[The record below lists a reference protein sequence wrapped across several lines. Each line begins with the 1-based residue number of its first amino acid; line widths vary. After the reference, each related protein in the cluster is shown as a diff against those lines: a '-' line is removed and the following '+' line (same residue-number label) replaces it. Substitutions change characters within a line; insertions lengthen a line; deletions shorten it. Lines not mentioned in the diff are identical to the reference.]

1 MDSNDIRSRLIEEEL
16 RSVWPGWHVAR
27 RLGGGSF
34 GDVFQI
40 YRDNYG
46 IRVESALKV
55 IQMDDWMATVAL
67 PSNSRDESSPDIPEV
82 LRSEI
87 QIMEALRGAPNIV
100 SIEDFAYRRVGQT
113 STLLVRMELLKS
125 LQEVLPGRNGQGT
138 LSSIREITKLGKDVC
153 RALMYCEK
161 RGIIHRDIKPANL
174 FVDRFGDYKVGDFG
188 ASKRMETVH
197 VAQTM
202 TGIGTISYMAPE
214 IFRGQSYNN
223 TVDIYALGLVLYQ
236 LLNNGRMAFLP
247 DSGAYTTQD
256 IDSANY
262 HRLHGTPVPSLVGK
276 YVGGERIDS
285 RLDAAVRKACAM
297 NPSDRYRTAKEFY
310 DALALTEMPEKK
322 AEPEYERRAQ
332 SSSDETEPLQGR
344 QEYRKPEPEIKHQS
358 DLAAASHVQGK
369 QQERQRT
376 RAETGTSAAPRQA
389 PTTPPVRPSQSQP
402 QKNGQSGGNKSVIAI
417 VLVCIIVAVALTVLV
432 SQRGGTGSSAGADQ
446 GEVAQTEGNA
456 SEEENTVDDTETE
469 TKVAETQSEGNASE
483 EENTVDDS
491 VSDTEVVETATEE
504 RDPGP
509 ISDSWEEIIAAGEDG
524 TYIDKYQIG
533 DTKELDLGEEG
544 VIETEL
550 VAFDTDELADG
561 SGKAHMTWVARNLL
575 NSEHAMN
582 ENNSCNGGWPDSDMR
597 YWLHDSILPKF
608 PEALR
613 TSIKEVTKYSM
624 LDDHSYGSEGETI
637 ISTDKIWIPSLKEIS
652 DPIEDKPLY
661 YSIGDDLDRIYCRT
675 HLDEASDAECEWWV
689 RDIRSEEKH
698 YFYVLCKDYNEN
710 GQPTWGSEVD
720 EASEKKGVVIGF
732 CF

>member
-16 RSVWPGWHVAR
+16 RSVWPGWHVVR

-46 IRVESALKV
+46 IRVDSALKV

-67 PSNSRDESSPDIPEV
+67 PSNSRDESSPDIPEA

-100 SIEDFAYRRVGQT
+100 SIEDFAYKRVGQT

-138 LSSIREITKLGKDVC
+138 LSSISEITKLGKDVC

-247 DSGAYTTQD
+247 DSGAYSTQD

-262 HRLHGTPVPSLVGK
+262 HRLHGTPVPSLAGK

-285 RLDAAVRKACAM
+285 RLDAVVRKACAM
-297 NPSDRYRTAKEFY
+297 NPADRYRTAKEFF
-310 DALALTEMPEKK
+310 DALVLTEMPEKK
-322 AEPEYERRAQ
+322 AEPEYGRSAQ
-332 SSSDETEPLQGR
+332 STPRQAVPVQER
-344 QEYRKPEPEIKHQS
+344 QEYRKSEPEIKSQS
-358 DLAAASHVQGK
+358 GAAAASNVQGR
-369 QQERQRT
+369 QQERYERKISGGAAASGSAYEWVQERKHA
-376 RAETGTSAAPRQA
+376 RAEAGQSAAPRQA
-389 PTTPPVRPSQSQP
+389 AAPQPARSSDSQT
-402 QKNGQSGGNKSVIAI
+402 QKRGLTGVNKYVLAVIFVFLI
-417 VLVCIIVAVALTVLV
+417 VVVALALNVPR
-432 SQRGGTGSSAGADQ
+432 SGTGSSAGADQ
-446 GEVAQTEGNA
+446 GEVAQTGE
-456 SEEENTVDDTETE
+456 TVRGT
-469 TKVAETQSEGNASE
+469 
-483 EENTVDDS
+483 
-491 VSDTEVVETATEE
+491 
-504 RDPGP
+504 
-509 ISDSWEEIIAAGEDG
+509 ISDSWEEIIAAGKDG
-524 TYIDKYQIG
+524 TYINKYQIG

-544 VIETEL
+544 VIRMEL
-550 VAFDTDELADG
+550 VALDADELADG
-561 SGKAHMTWVARNLL
+561 SGNAHMTWVAKDLL
-575 NSEHAMN
+575 RTRRAMDSEYMD
-582 ENNSCNGGWPDSDMR
+582 GDGWPESDMR
-597 YWLHDSILPKF
+597 AWLQDSILPLI
-608 PEALR
+608 PGTVR
-613 TSIKEVTKYSM
+613 SNIKEVTKYSYSFSKR
-624 LDDHSYGSEGETI
+624 DTI
-637 ISTDKIWIPSLKEIS
+637 PSVDMIWIPSRREVFGKS
-652 DPIEDKPLY
+652 DSNET
-661 YSIGDDLDRIYCRT
+661 IGPKYTTAFTDDESRTKIYKG
-675 HLDEASDAECEWWV
+675 LSSWWWL
-689 RDIRSEEKH
+689 RSTSYESA
-698 YFYVLCKDYNEN
+698 YNFIKVSN
-710 GQPTWGSEVD
+710 DGSSWD
-720 EASEKKGVVIGF
+720 FSRADFKYGVAIGF

>member
-67 PSNSRDESSPDIPEV
+67 PSNSRDESSPDIPEA

-262 HRLHGTPVPSLVGK
+262 HRLHGTPIPSLAGK

-322 AEPEYERRAQ
+322 AEPEYGWRTQ

-344 QEYRKPEPEIKHQS
+344 Q
-358 DLAAASHVQGK
+358 
-369 QQERQRT
+369 QERQRT
-376 RAETGTSAAPRQA
+376 RAEAGQSAAPRQA
-389 PTTPPVRPSQSQP
+389 IPPPVRPSQSQP
-402 QKNGQSGGNKSVIAI
+402 KKKKLSGGNKLVIAI
-417 VLVCIIVAVALTVLV
+417 VLVCIIAAVALALNIT
-432 SQRGGTGSSAGADQ
+432 RT
-446 GEVAQTEGNA
+446 
-456 SEEENTVDDTETE
+456 NT
-469 TKVAETQSEGNASE
+469 NL
-483 EENTVDDS
+483 
-491 VSDTEVVETATEE
+491 

-524 TYIDKYQIG
+524 TYIDKYKIG

-544 VIETEL
+544 LIEMEL
-550 VAFDTDELADG
+550 VAFDADELTDG
-561 SGKAHMTWVARNLL
+561 SGKAHMTWIAKDLL
-575 NSEHAMN
+575 ITKHFMIKENTSE
-582 ENNSCNGGWPDSDMR
+582 GGWPASDMR
-597 YWLHDSILPKF
+597 AWLEDSVLPLF
-608 PEALR
+608 PDTVRLN
-613 TSIKEVTKYSM
+613 IKEVKKYS
-624 LDDHSYGSEGETI
+624 LSNSNNGTI
-637 ISTDKIWIPSLKEIS
+637 SSSDKIWIPSYREVFGADEINNA
-652 DPIEDKPLY
+652 EDAGPEYLTAC
-661 YSIGDDLDRIYCRT
+661 SGLD
-675 HLDEASDAECEWWV
+675 W
-689 RDIRSEEKH
+689 
-698 YFYVLCKDYNEN
+698 
-710 GQPTWGSEVD
+710 
-720 EASEKKGVVIGF
+720 EKKQLAGEPDGWWLRTAIYDRDEIDRFFCVNSYGYLLCPDYADSYGGVAVGF
-732 CF
+732 CL

>member
-67 PSNSRDESSPDIPEV
+67 PSNSRDESSPDIPEA

-262 HRLHGTPVPSLVGK
+262 HRLHGTPIPSLAGK

-285 RLDAAVRKACAM
+285 RLDTAVRKACAM
-297 NPSDRYRTAKEFY
+297 DPSDRYRTAKEFY

-344 QEYRKPEPEIKHQS
+344 QEYRKPEPEIKYQS
-358 DLAAASHVQGK
+358 GSAAQGQ

-376 RAETGTSAAPRQA
+376 QAEAGPSVAARQPTA
-389 PTTPPVRPSQSQP
+389 PPPVRSYQSKP
-402 QKNGQSGGNKSVIAI
+402 KKNGQSGGNKLVIAI
-417 VLVCIIVAVALTVLV
+417 VLVCIIAAVASSVL
-432 SQRGGTGSSAGADQ
+432 QGGTGSFAGVDQ
-446 GEVAQTEGNA
+446 GVVAETEGND
-456 SEEENTVDDTETE
+456 SGEETV
-469 TKVAETQSEGNASE
+469 
-483 EENTVDDS
+483 
-491 VSDTEVVETATEE
+491 
-504 RDPGP
+504 RGP
-509 ISDSWEEIIAAGEDG
+509 ISDSWEEIIAAGKDG

-544 VIETEL
+544 VIEMEL
-550 VAFDTDELADG
+550 VAFDADELADG
-561 SGKAHMTWVARNLL
+561 SGKAHMTWIAKDPLQT
-575 NSEHAMN
+575 EHAMN
-582 ENNSCNGGWPDSDMR
+582 KEDTNDGGWPASDMR
-597 YWLHDSILPKF
+597 AWLEDSIF
-608 PEALR
+608 PLFPDTVR
-613 TSIKEVTKYSM
+613 LNIKEVKKYSY
-624 LDDHSYGSEGETI
+624 SYSDNGTI
-637 ISTDKIWIPSLKEIS
+637 SSLDKIWIPSRREIFGTS
-652 DPIEDKPLY
+652 NCDEDAGPEYSTAFLDDSSRIKRRADTPSYTQSWWWLRSASTSYYNIFNYVYNDGSGWNSNHAY
-661 YSIGDDLDRIYCRT
+661 YS
-675 HLDEASDAECEWWV
+675 A
-689 RDIRSEEKH
+689 
-698 YFYVLCKDYNEN
+698 
-710 GQPTWGSEVD
+710 
-720 EASEKKGVVIGF
+720 GVAVGF

>member
-67 PSNSRDESSPDIPEV
+67 PSNSRDESSPDIPEA

-262 HRLHGTPVPSLVGK
+262 HRLHGTPVPSLAGK

-297 NPSDRYRTAKEFY
+297 DPSDRYRTAKEFY

-322 AEPEYERRAQ
+322 AEPEYERRTQ

-344 QEYRKPEPEIKHQS
+344 QEYRQAGPGQKYAGGT
-358 DLAAASHVQGK
+358 AAASNVQGR
-369 QQERQRT
+369 QQESE
-376 RAETGTSAAPRQA
+376 RARAKSGPSAAPRQA
-389 PTTPPVRPSQSQP
+389 TNPPPVKPSQSQP
-402 QKNGQSGGNKSVIAI
+402 QKKGPPVVYKYVLAVIVVFLIA
-417 VLVCIIVAVALTVLV
+417 VVALAMN
-432 SQRGGTGSSAGADQ
+432 GTRI
-446 GEVAQTEGNA
+446 
-456 SEEENTVDDTETE
+456 NT
-469 TKVAETQSEGNASE
+469 NLL
-483 EENTVDDS
+483 
-491 VSDTEVVETATEE
+491 
-504 RDPGP
+504 DPGT

-544 VIETEL
+544 VIEMEL
-550 VAFDTDELADG
+550 VAFDADELADG
-561 SGKAHMTWVARNLL
+561 SGKAHMTWIAKNLL
-575 NSEHAMN
+575 NTIHVMN
-582 ENNSCNGGWPDSDMR
+582 VGGNEGGWPASYMCV
-597 YWLHDSILPKF
+597 WLQDSILPLF
-608 PEALR
+608 PDTVR
-613 TSIKEVTKYSM
+613 SNIKEVKKYSY
-624 LDDHSYGSEGETI
+624 SYSDKGTI
-637 ISTDKIWIPSLKEIS
+637 SSSDKIWIPSLREVFG
-652 DPIEDKPLY
+652 EDNSYEDSGPEYL
-661 YSIGDDLDRIYCRT
+661 T
-675 HLDEASDAECEWWV
+675 AFSDAASRIKRRAGEPYWWWL
-689 RDIRSEEKH
+689 RSATNFYDDDIDFVYIDGSDW
-698 YFYVLCKDYNEN
+698 YNIFASYVN
-710 GQPTWGSEVD
+710 GV
-720 EASEKKGVVIGF
+720 AVGF
-732 CF
+732 CL

>member
-67 PSNSRDESSPDIPEV
+67 PSNSRDESSPDIPEA

-262 HRLHGTPVPSLVGK
+262 HRLHGTPIPSLAGK

-297 NPSDRYRTAKEFY
+297 DPSDRYRTAKEFY

-322 AEPEYERRAQ
+322 AEPEYGWRTQ

-344 QEYRKPEPEIKHQS
+344 QEYRKPEPEIKYQS
-358 DLAAASHVQGK
+358 GSAAQGR
-369 QQERQRT
+369 QQERKRT
-376 RAETGTSAAPRQA
+376 QAEAGPSAAPRQA

-417 VLVCIIVAVALTVLV
+417 VLVCIIAAVALTVLV
-432 SQRGGTGSSAGADQ
+432 SQRGGTGSSAGVDQ
-446 GEVAQTEGNA
+446 GVVAETEGN
-456 SEEENTVDDTETE
+456 D
-469 TKVAETQSEGNASE
+469 SE

-491 VSDTEVVETATEE
+491 ESDTEVTDTVNEEETVRE
-504 RDPGP
+504 P
-509 ISDSWEEIIAAGEDG
+509 ISDSWEEIIAAGKDG

-544 VIETEL
+544 VIEMEL
-550 VAFDTDELADG
+550 VAFDADELADG
-561 SGKAHMTWVARNLL
+561 SGKAHMTWIAKDLL
-575 NSEHAMN
+575 NTGHVMN
-582 ENNSCNGGWPDSDMR
+582 EEATNFGGWPASDMR
-597 YWLHDSILPKF
+597 AWLHDSILPMI
-608 PEALR
+608 PDTVR
-613 TSIKEVTKYSM
+613 SNIKEVKKYSY
-624 LDDHSYGSEGETI
+624 SYSDEGTI
-637 ISTDKIWIPSLKEIS
+637 SSSDKIWIPSHREVF
-652 DPIEDKPLY
+652 
-661 YSIGDDLDRIYCRT
+661 G
-675 HLDEASDAECEWWV
+675 ASDSDEDSGPEYLTAFSDAASRKKRRAGERYWYWWWL
-689 RDIRSEEKH
+689 RSASDNFDYEY
-698 YFYVLCKDYNEN
+698 YFIGVANVGSDWN
-710 GQPTWGSEVD
+710 GSSAYREY
-720 EASEKKGVVIGF
+720 GVAVGF
-732 CF
+732 CL

>member
-67 PSNSRDESSPDIPEV
+67 PSNSRDESSPDIPEA

-262 HRLHGTPVPSLVGK
+262 HRLHGTPIPSLAGK

-297 NPSDRYRTAKEFY
+297 DPSDRYRTAKEFY

-322 AEPEYERRAQ
+322 AEPEYGWRTQ

-344 QEYRKPEPEIKHQS
+344 QEYRKPEPEIKYQS
-358 DLAAASHVQGK
+358 GSAAQGR
-369 QQERQRT
+369 QQERQHT
-376 RAETGTSAAPRQA
+376 RAEAGPSVAPRQA
-389 PTTPPVRPSQSQP
+389 STPPPVRSYQSQP
-402 QKNGQSGGNKSVIAI
+402 KKNGLPGGVHPMIVI
-417 VLVCIIVAVALTVLV
+417 VLVCIIVSVALTVLG
-432 SQRGGTGSSAGADQ
+432 SQRSGTGSSAGVDQ
-446 GEVAQTEGNA
+446 GVVAETEGN
-456 SEEENTVDDTETE
+456 D
-469 TKVAETQSEGNASE
+469 SE

-491 VSDTEVVETATEE
+491 ESDTEVTDTVNEEETVRGT
-504 RDPGP
+504 

-544 VIETEL
+544 VIEMEL
-550 VAFDTDELADG
+550 VAFDADELADG
-561 SGKAHMTWVARNLL
+561 SGKAHMTWIAKDSL
-575 NSEHAMN
+575 NTEHVMN
-582 ENNSCNGGWPDSDMR
+582 EEATNFGGWPASDMR
-597 YWLHDSILPKF
+597 AWLQDSILPMI
-608 PEALR
+608 PDTVR
-613 TSIKEVTKYSM
+613 SNIKEVKKYSY
-624 LDDHSYGSEGETI
+624 SYSDEGTI
-637 ISTDKIWIPSLKEIS
+637 SSSDKIWIPSRREV
-652 DPIEDKPLY
+652 Y
-661 YSIGDDLDRIYCRT
+661 G
-675 HLDEASDAECEWWV
+675 ASDSNEDSGPEYLTAFSDAASRKKRRAGEPIWWWL
-689 RDIRSEEKH
+689 RSASIS
-698 YFYVLCKDYNEN
+698 YDDGFNYVSSDSSGWYDNIASN
-710 GQPTWGSEVD
+710 VD
-720 EASEKKGVVIGF
+720 GVAVGF
-732 CF
+732 CL

>member
-67 PSNSRDESSPDIPEV
+67 PSNSRDESSPDIPEA

-100 SIEDFAYRRVGQT
+100 SIEDFAYRRAGQT

-138 LSSIREITKLGKDVC
+138 LSSIREITKLGKDIC
-153 RALMYCEK
+153 TALMYCESK
-161 RGIIHRDIKPANL
+161 GIIHRDIKPANL
-174 FVDRFGDYKVGDFG
+174 FVDRFGNYKVGDFG

-262 HRLHGTPVPSLVGK
+262 HRLHGTPVPSLAGK

-297 NPSDRYRTAKEFY
+297 DPSDRYRTAKEFY
-310 DALALTEMPEKK
+310 DALVFTEVPEKK
-322 AEPEYERRAQ
+322 AEPEYGWRVQ
-332 SSSDETEPLQGR
+332 SSTQQTDPSQG
-344 QEYRKPEPEIKHQS
+344 
-358 DLAAASHVQGK
+358 G

-376 RAETGTSAAPRQA
+376 RAETGPSVAPRQA
-389 PTTPPVRPSQSQP
+389 STPPPVRSYQSQP
-402 QKNGQSGGNKSVIAI
+402 KKNGLPSGSKSVIAI
-417 VLVCIIVAVALTVLV
+417 VLVCIIAAVALTVLV
-432 SQRGGTGSSAGADQ
+432 SQRGGTESSAGVDQ
-446 GEVAQTEGNA
+446 GVVAETEGN
-456 SEEENTVDDTETE
+456 D
-469 TKVAETQSEGNASE
+469 SE

-491 VSDTEVVETATEE
+491 ESDTEVTDTVNEEETVRGT
-504 RDPGP
+504 

-544 VIETEL
+544 VIEMEL
-550 VAFDTDELADG
+550 VAFDADELADG
-561 SGKAHMTWVARNLL
+561 SGKAHMTWIAKNLL
-575 NSEHAMN
+575 NTIHVMN
-582 ENNSCNGGWPDSDMR
+582 VGGNEGGWPASYMCV
-597 YWLHDSILPKF
+597 WLQDSILPLF
-608 PEALR
+608 PDTVR
-613 TSIKEVTKYSM
+613 SNIKEVKKYSY
-624 LDDHSYGSEGETI
+624 SYSDKGTI
-637 ISTDKIWIPSLKEIS
+637 SSSDKIWIPSRREVFG
-652 DPIEDKPLY
+652 EDNSYEDSGPEYL
-661 YSIGDDLDRIYCRT
+661 T
-675 HLDEASDAECEWWV
+675 AFSDAASRIKRRAGEPYWWWLRSASINYDYKFGIV
-689 RDIRSEEKH
+689 ANDGSSRGSNGAYNRD
-698 YFYVLCKDYNEN
+698 
-710 GQPTWGSEVD
+710 
-720 EASEKKGVVIGF
+720 GVAVGF
-732 CF
+732 CL

>member
-67 PSNSRDESSPDIPEV
+67 PSNIRDENQPDIPDA

-125 LQEVLPGRNGQGT
+125 LQDVLPGRNGQGT
-138 LSSIREITKLGKDVC
+138 LSSIREITKLGKDIC

-262 HRLHGTPVPSLVGK
+262 HRLHGTPIPSLAGK

-297 NPSDRYRTAKEFY
+297 DPSDRYRTAKEFY

-322 AEPEYERRAQ
+322 AEPEYGWRTQ

-344 QEYRKPEPEIKHQS
+344 QEYRKPEPEIKYQS
-358 DLAAASHVQGK
+358 GSVAQGR

-376 RAETGTSAAPRQA
+376 RAEAGPSAAPRQA

-402 QKNGQSGGNKSVIAI
+402 KKKKLSGGNKLVIAI
-417 VLVCIIVAVALTVLV
+417 VLVCIIAAVALALNIT
-432 SQRGGTGSSAGADQ
+432 RT
-446 GEVAQTEGNA
+446 
-456 SEEENTVDDTETE
+456 NT
-469 TKVAETQSEGNASE
+469 NL
-483 EENTVDDS
+483 
-491 VSDTEVVETATEE
+491 

-544 VIETEL
+544 LIEMEL
-550 VAFDTDELADG
+550 VAFDADELTDG
-561 SGKAHMTWVARNLL
+561 SGKAHMTWIAKDLL
-575 NSEHAMN
+575 ITKHVMNKEKTSE
-582 ENNSCNGGWPDSDMR
+582 GGWPASDMR
-597 YWLHDSILPKF
+597 AWLEDSVLPLF
-608 PEALR
+608 PDTVRLN
-613 TSIKEVTKYSM
+613 IKEVKKYSR
-624 LDDHSYGSEGETI
+624 SNSNNGTI
-637 ISTDKIWIPSLKEIS
+637 SSSDKIWIPSHREVFGANDS
-652 DPIEDKPLY
+652 NEDAGPEYLTAC
-661 YSIGDDLDRIYCRT
+661 SGLD
-675 HLDEASDAECEWWV
+675 W
-689 RDIRSEEKH
+689 
-698 YFYVLCKDYNEN
+698 
-710 GQPTWGSEVD
+710 
-720 EASEKKGVVIGF
+720 EKKQLAGEPDGWWLRTAIYDDIDRFFCVNSYGYYWCPDDADSYGGVAVGF
-732 CF
+732 CL

>member
-55 IQMDDWMATVAL
+55 IQIDDWMATVAL
-67 PSNSRDESSPDIPEV
+67 PSNSRDESSPDIPEA

-247 DSGAYTTQD
+247 DSGAYSTQD

-262 HRLHGTPVPSLVGK
+262 YRLHGTPVPSLAGK
-276 YVGGERIDS
+276 YVGGERIDN
-285 RLDAAVRKACAM
+285 RLDAVVRKACAM
-297 NPSDRYRTAKEFY
+297 NPADRYRTAKEFF
-310 DALALTEMPEKK
+310 DALALTELPEKK

-332 SSSDETEPLQGR
+332 SSTQQTDPSQGR
-344 QEYRKPEPEIKHQS
+344 QEYRKPEPEIKYQS
-358 DLAAASHVQGK
+358 GSAAQGR

-376 RAETGTSAAPRQA
+376 QAEAGPSAAARQPTA
-389 PTTPPVRPSQSQP
+389 PPPVRSYQSKP
-402 QKNGQSGGNKSVIAI
+402 KKNGQSGGNKSVIAI
-417 VLVCIIVAVALTVLV
+417 VLVCIIAAVALAVLG
-432 SQRGGTGSSAGADQ
+432 SQQGGTGSSAGVDQ
-446 GEVAQTEGNA
+446 GVVAETEGND
-456 SEEENTVDDTETE
+456 SGEETVRGT
-469 TKVAETQSEGNASE
+469 
-483 EENTVDDS
+483 
-491 VSDTEVVETATEE
+491 
-504 RDPGP
+504 

-544 VIETEL
+544 VIEMEL
-550 VAFDTDELADG
+550 VAFDADELADG
-561 SGKAHMTWVARNLL
+561 SGKAHMTWIAKNLL
-575 NSEHAMN
+575 NTEHAMN
-582 ENNSCNGGWPDSDMR
+582 EEITNEGGWPASDMCV
-597 YWLHDSILPKF
+597 WLQDSILPLF
-608 PEALR
+608 PDTVR
-613 TSIKEVTKYSM
+613 SNIKEVKKYSY
-624 LDDHSYGSEGETI
+624 SYSDEGTI
-637 ISTDKIWIPSLKEIS
+637 SSSDKIWIPSSREVFGEDNS
-652 DPIEDKPLY
+652 DEDSGPEYLTAF
-661 YSIGDDLDRIYCRT
+661 SDAASRIKRRAGEPYWWWLRT
-675 HLDEASDAECEWWV
+675 ASDDYDYYFNCVYYGGSA
-689 RDIRSEEKH
+689 RSD
-698 YFYVLCKDYNEN
+698 DYAIFV
-710 GQPTWGSEVD
+710 S
-720 EASEKKGVVIGF
+720 GVAVGF
-732 CF
+732 CL

>member
-67 PSNSRDESSPDIPEV
+67 PSNSRDESSPDIPEA

-262 HRLHGTPVPSLVGK
+262 QRLHGTPIPSLAGK
-276 YVGGERIDS
+276 NVAGELINRSLDS
-285 RLDAAVRKACAM
+285 VVRRACAVEPA
-297 NPSDRYRTAKEFY
+297 NRYQTAKEFY
-310 DALALTEMPEKK
+310 DAMVLAEMPEKK
-322 AEPEYERRAQ
+322 TDPEYGRSVQ
-332 SSSDETEPLQGR
+332 TEPLRGQ
-344 QEYRKPEPEIKHQS
+344 
-358 DLAAASHVQGK
+358 
-369 QQERQRT
+369 QQERGHWGSEERFS
-376 RAETGTSAAPRQA
+376 ATSWQVASPL
-389 PTTPPVRPSQSQP
+389 VRSSPSQT
-402 QKNGQSGGNKSVIAI
+402 QKKGFLNRYKY
-417 VLVCIIVAVALTVLV
+417 VLVITLGCIIALVAL
-432 SQRGGTGSSAGADQ
+432 SSAMLRRGAGASADADQ
-446 GEVAQTEGNA
+446 GVVTETEGNDSA
-456 SEEENTVDDTETE
+456 EENMMDDAKPEIELADATTE
-469 TKVAETQSEGNASE
+469 K
-483 EENTVDDS
+483 D
-491 VSDTEVVETATEE
+491 
-504 RDPGP
+504 RDPEP
-509 ISDSWEEIIAAGEDG
+509 ISDSWEEIIIAGRDG
-524 TYIDKYQIG
+524 TYIDKYRIG
-533 DTKELDLGEEG
+533 DTKGLDLGEEG
-544 VIETEL
+544 VIEMEL
-550 VAFDTDELADG
+550 AAFDADELADG
-561 SGKAHMTWVARNLL
+561 SGKAHMTWIAKNLL
-575 NSEHAMN
+575 NSKHYMN
-582 ENNSCNGGWPDSDMR
+582 KELTSEGGWPASDMR
-597 YWLHDSILPKF
+597 AWLRDSILPLF
-608 PEALR
+608 PDTVR
-613 TSIKEVTKYSM
+613 SNIKEVKKYSYSFS
-624 LDDHSYGSEGETI
+624 DSGTI
-637 ISTDKIWIPSLKEIS
+637 SSSDMIWIPSHREVYGAEESKEYDGPVYLAIFSPISRIRLRAGEPESWWLRSADSQYDRWFDGVNSGGAGNSGGNAYLKE
-652 DPIEDKPLY
+652 
-661 YSIGDDLDRIYCRT
+661 G
-675 HLDEASDAECEWWV
+675 
-689 RDIRSEEKH
+689 
-698 YFYVLCKDYNEN
+698 VL
-710 GQPTWGSEVD
+710 V
-720 EASEKKGVVIGF
+720 GF
-732 CF
+732 CL

>member
-55 IQMDDWMATVAL
+55 IQIDDWMATVAL
-67 PSNSRDESSPDIPEV
+67 PSNSRDESSPDIPEA

-188 ASKRMETVH
+188 A
-197 VAQTM
+197 
-202 TGIGTISYMAPE
+202 GTISYMAPE

-322 AEPEYERRAQ
+322 AEPEYGRSAQ
-332 SSSDETEPLQGR
+332 SFPRQAGPSQGR
-344 QEYRKPEPEIKHQS
+344 QEYRKPEPEIKYQS
-358 DLAAASHVQGK
+358 GSAAQGR

-376 RAETGTSAAPRQA
+376 QAEAGPSAAARQPTA
-389 PTTPPVRPSQSQP
+389 PPPVRSYQSKP
-402 QKNGQSGGNKSVIAI
+402 KKNGQSGGNKSVIAI
-417 VLVCIIVAVALTVLV
+417 VLVCIIAAVALAVLG
-432 SQRGGTGSSAGADQ
+432 SQQGGTGSSAGVDQ
-446 GEVAQTEGNA
+446 GVVAETEGND
-456 SEEENTVDDTETE
+456 SGEETVRGT
-469 TKVAETQSEGNASE
+469 
-483 EENTVDDS
+483 
-491 VSDTEVVETATEE
+491 
-504 RDPGP
+504 

-544 VIETEL
+544 VIEMEL
-550 VAFDTDELADG
+550 VAFDADELADG
-561 SGKAHMTWVARNLL
+561 SGKAHMTWIAKNLL
-575 NSEHAMN
+575 NTEHAMN
-582 ENNSCNGGWPDSDMR
+582 EEITNEGGWPASDMCV
-597 YWLHDSILPKF
+597 WLQDSILPLF
-608 PEALR
+608 PDTVR
-613 TSIKEVTKYSM
+613 SNIKEVKKYSY
-624 LDDHSYGSEGETI
+624 SYSDEGTI
-637 ISTDKIWIPSLKEIS
+637 SSSDKIWIPSSREVFGEDNS
-652 DPIEDKPLY
+652 DEDSGPEYLTAF
-661 YSIGDDLDRIYCRT
+661 SDAASRIKRRAGEPYWWWLRT
-675 HLDEASDAECEWWV
+675 ASDDYDYYFNCVYYGGSA
-689 RDIRSEEKH
+689 RSD
-698 YFYVLCKDYNEN
+698 DYAIFV
-710 GQPTWGSEVD
+710 S
-720 EASEKKGVVIGF
+720 GVAVGF
-732 CF
+732 CL

>member
-1 MDSNDIRSRLIEEEL
+1 MMDSNDIRSRLIEEEL

-55 IQMDDWMATVAL
+55 IQMNDWMATVAL
-67 PSNSRDESSPDIPEV
+67 PSNSRDESSPDIPEA

-214 IFRGQSYNN
+214 IYRLESYNN

-247 DSGAYTTQD
+247 DSGAYSTQD
-256 IDSANY
+256 IDNANY
-262 HRLHGTPVPSLVGK
+262 QRLHGTAVPSLAGK
-276 YVGGERIDS
+276 YVAGERIS
-285 RLDAAVRKACAM
+285 RRLDAAVRKACAM

-322 AEPEYERRAQ
+322 AEPEYGWRTQ

-344 QEYRKPEPEIKHQS
+344 QEYRKPEPEIKYQS
-358 DLAAASHVQGK
+358 GSAAQGR

-376 RAETGTSAAPRQA
+376 RAEAGPSAAPRQA
-389 PTTPPVRPSQSQP
+389 IPPPVMPSQSQP
-402 QKNGQSGGNKSVIAI
+402 KKKKLSGGNKLVIAI
-417 VLVCIIVAVALTVLV
+417 VLVCIIAVVALALNVPR
-432 SQRGGTGSSAGADQ
+432 SGTGSSAGADQ

-456 SEEENTVDDTETE
+456 SEEENTVDDSETE

-597 YWLHDSILPKF
+597 YWLHDSILSKF

-613 TSIKEVTKYSM
+613 TNIKEVTKYSM
-624 LDDHSYGSEGETI
+624 LNTYSNESETI
-637 ISTDKIWIPSLKEIS
+637 KSTDKIWIPSLMEIS
-652 DPIEDKPLY
+652 DPYDKPLY
-661 YSIGDDLDRIYCRT
+661 YSQADPFDMDRIYCRT

-689 RDIRSEEKH
+689 RDIRSEEKP
-698 YFYVLCKDYNEN
+698 YFYVTRKYYDKN
-710 GQPTWGSEVD
+710 GYAGWGTKMD

>member
-67 PSNSRDESSPDIPEV
+67 PSNSRDESSPDIPEA

-87 QIMEALRGAPNIV
+87 QIMETLRGAPNIV

-125 LQEVLPGRNGQGT
+125 LQDVLPGRNGQGT
-138 LSSIREITKLGKDVC
+138 LSSIREITKLGKDIC
-153 RALMYCEK
+153 TALMYCESK
-161 RGIIHRDIKPANL
+161 GIIHRDIKPANL
-174 FVDRFGDYKVGDFG
+174 FVDRFGNYKVGDFG

-247 DSGAYTTQD
+247 DNGAYTTQD

-310 DALALTEMPEKK
+310 DALVFTEMPEKK
-322 AEPEYERRAQ
+322 AEPEYGWRTQ
-332 SSSDETEPLQGR
+332 SSSDETDPLQGR
-344 QEYRKPEPEIKHQS
+344 QEYRKPEPEIKYQS
-358 DLAAASHVQGK
+358 GSAAQGR
-369 QQERQRT
+369 QQERKRT
-376 RAETGTSAAPRQA
+376 QAEAGPSAAARQPTA
-389 PTTPPVRPSQSQP
+389 PPPVRPSQSQP

-417 VLVCIIVAVALTVLV
+417 VLVCIIAAVALTVLV
-432 SQRGGTGSSAGADQ
+432 SQRGGTGSSAGVDQ
-446 GEVAQTEGNA
+446 GVVAETEGN
-456 SEEENTVDDTETE
+456 D
-469 TKVAETQSEGNASE
+469 SE

-491 VSDTEVVETATEE
+491 ESDTEVTDTVNEEETVRE
-504 RDPGP
+504 P
-509 ISDSWEEIIAAGEDG
+509 ISDSWEEIIAAGKDG

-533 DTKELDLGEEG
+533 DTKGLDLGEEG
-544 VIETEL
+544 VIEMEL
-550 VAFDTDELADG
+550 VAFDADELADG
-561 SGKAHMTWVARNLL
+561 SGKAHMTWIAKDLL
-575 NSEHAMN
+575 DTIHVMN
-582 ENNSCNGGWPDSDMR
+582 KEGTNEGGWPASDMR
-597 YWLHDSILPKF
+597 AWLQDSILPLF
-608 PEALR
+608 PDTVR
-613 TSIKEVTKYSM
+613 PNIKEVKKYSY
-624 LDDHSYGSEGETI
+624 SYSDGGTI
-637 ISTDKIWIPSLKEIS
+637 SSSDKIWIPSRREVFGAGDS
-652 DPIEDKPLY
+652 NEDAGPEYL
-661 YSIGDDLDRIYCRT
+661 T
-675 HLDEASDAECEWWV
+675 VFSDAASRIKRRAGEPYWWWLRSTFGNYGNAFRAVNFDGCEW
-689 RDIRSEEKH
+689 DSDGAGS
-698 YFYVLCKDYNEN
+698 CDYA
-710 GQPTWGSEVD
+710 GD
-720 EASEKKGVVIGF
+720 EDGVAVGF
-732 CF
+732 CL

>member
-67 PSNSRDESSPDIPEV
+67 PSNSRDESSPDIPEA

-262 HRLHGTPVPSLVGK
+262 HRLHGTPIPSLAGK

-297 NPSDRYRTAKEFY
+297 DPSDRYRTAKEFY

-322 AEPEYERRAQ
+322 AEPEYGWRTQ
-332 SSSDETEPLQGR
+332 SSTQQTDPSQGR
-344 QEYRKPEPEIKHQS
+344 QEYRKPEPEIKYQS
-358 DLAAASHVQGK
+358 GSAAQGR

-376 RAETGTSAAPRQA
+376 RAEAGPSAAPRQA
-389 PTTPPVRPSQSQP
+389 IPPPVMPSQSQP
-402 QKNGQSGGNKSVIAI
+402 KKKKLSGGNKLVIAI
-417 VLVCIIVAVALTVLV
+417 VLVCIIAAVALTVLV
-432 SQRGGTGSSAGADQ
+432 SQRGGTGSSAGVDQ
-446 GEVAQTEGNA
+446 GVVAETEGND
-456 SEEENTVDDTETE
+456 SEEESTVDGSESDAEVEGTVTEEDSSGTDTVLTD
-469 TKVAETQSEGNASE
+469 TVAEEK
-483 EENTVDDS
+483 
-491 VSDTEVVETATEE
+491 
-504 RDPGP
+504 RDPGS
-509 ISDSWEEIIAAGEDG
+509 ISDSWEEIIAAGKDG

-544 VIETEL
+544 VIEMEL
-550 VAFDTDELADG
+550 VAFDADELADG
-561 SGKAHMTWVARNLL
+561 SGKAHMTWIAKNLL
-575 NSEHAMN
+575 NTAHVMN
-582 ENNSCNGGWPDSDMR
+582 EEATNFGGWPASDMR
-597 YWLHDSILPKF
+597 AWLQDSILPLF
-608 PEALR
+608 PDTVR
-613 TSIKEVTKYSM
+613 SNIKEVKKYSY
-624 LDDHSYGSEGETI
+624 SYSDKGTI
-637 ISTDKIWIPSLKEIS
+637 SSSDKIWIPSRREVFG
-652 DPIEDKPLY
+652 EDNSYEDSGPEYL
-661 YSIGDDLDRIYCRT
+661 T
-675 HLDEASDAECEWWV
+675 AFSDAASRIKRRADEPYWWWLRSASIDLNGSFRNV
-689 RDIRSEEKH
+689 RSD
-698 YFYVLCKDYNEN
+698 
-710 GQPTWGSEVD
+710 GSAWHVNSAD
-720 EASEKKGVVIGF
+720 SVYGVAVGF
-732 CF
+732 CL